1 MNAATMAG
9 LASSLVFVAST
20 LPMVVRAIRTHDLS
34 SYSRGHLVMTNA
46 GNAVY
51 TLYVLSLPAG
61 PIWVLHLVHTTVSAF
76 MLLCHVWWSPAR
88 ATDRSMDAVA
98 QLLRANVSIGY

>member
-1 MNAATMAG
+1 MNAATLAG

-20 LPMVVRAIRTHDLS
+20 LPMVVRAARTHDLS

-51 TLYVLSLPAG
+51 TLYVLSLPVG
-61 PIWVLHLVHTTVSAF
+61 PIWILHLVHTTVSAF
-76 MLLCHVWWSPAR
+76 MLLCHVWWGGSRTIESLIEPR
-88 ATDRSMDAVA
+88 
-98 QLLRANVSIGY
+98 VSYQT